1 MTDFEYETEL
11 QVRFRDLDAMGHVN
25 NAVYATYLE
34 QARVDY
40 YADVLG
46 VGLDDIDTVLVNLE
60 IDYRHEVVLDDET
73 VTIAMGVRAI
83 GESSVVVGYEVRAGD
98 RVAATA
104 ETTQV
109 YVDSSSLPTACVVGT
124 SPSIRSLSRLAPL
137 PATVMFASVSSA
149 AAERS

>member
-1 MTDFEYETEL
+1 MTGFEYETEL

-60 IDYRHEVVLDDET
+60 IDYRHEVTLADGT
-73 VTIAMGVRAI
+73 VTVAMGVRSI
-83 GESSVVVGYEVRAGD
+83 GESSVVVGYELRAGD

-109 YVDSSSLPTACVVGT
+109 YVDPEAGT
-124 SPSIRSLSRLAPL
+124 SRPL
-137 PATVMFASVSSA
+137 PEDWIEKMESW
-149 AAERS
+149 RRD

>member
-60 IDYRHEVVLDDET
+60 IDYRHEVTLADET
-73 VTIAMGVRAI
+73 VTVAMGVRSI
-83 GESSVVVGYEVRAGD
+83 GESSVVVGYELRAGD

-109 YVDSSSLPTACVVGT
+109 YVDPEAGTSRSLPEDWVEKME
-124 SPSIRSLSRLAPL
+124 SLR
-137 PATVMFASVSSA
+137 
-149 AAERS
+149 

>member
-60 IDYRHEVVLDDET
+60 IDYRHEVVLDDER
-73 VTIAMGVRAI
+73 VTIAMGVRSI

-109 YVDSSSLPTACVVGT
+109 YVDPDEGG
-124 SPSIRSLSRLAPL
+124 SRPL
-137 PATVMFASVSSA
+137 PDEWI
-149 AAERS
+149 ERMESLR

>member
-11 QVRFRDLDAMGHVN
+11 QVRFADLDAMGHVN

-46 VGLDDIDTVLVNLE
+46 VGLDDIDTALVNLE
-60 IDYRHEVVLDDET
+60 IDYRHEVTLADET
-73 VTIAMGVRAI
+73 VTVAMGVRSI

-109 YVDSSSLPTACVVGT
+109 YVDPDEGG
-124 SPSIRSLSRLAPL
+124 SRPL
-137 PATVMFASVSSA
+137 PEEWI
-149 AAERS
+149 ERMESLRA

>member
-1 MTDFEYETEL
+1 MPDFEYETEL

-60 IDYRHEVVLDDET
+60 IDYRNEVTLEQGRVT
-73 VTIAMGVRAI
+73 VAMGVRSI
-83 GESSVVVGYEVRAGD
+83 GESSVVVGYELRAGD

-109 YVDSSSLPTACVVGT
+109 YVDPDGGG
-124 SPSIRSLSRLAPL
+124 SRPL
-137 PATVMFASVSSA
+137 PSA
-149 AAERS
+149 WVEKMESLR

>member
-1 MTDFEYETEL
+1 MSDFEYETEL
-11 QVRFRDLDAMGHVN
+11 GVRFRDVDAMGHVN

-60 IDYRHEVVLDDET
+60 IDYRSEVALEDGAVT
-73 VTIAMGVRAI
+73 VAMGVREI
-83 GESSVVVGYEVRAGD
+83 GESSVTAAYEVRVGE

-104 ETTQV
+104 ETVQV
-109 YVDSSSLPTACVVGT
+109 YVDPEEGG
-124 SPSIRSLSRLAPL
+124 SRPL
-137 PATVMFASVSSA
+137 PESWVDRMESYR
-149 AAERS
+149 E

>member
-1 MTDFEYETEL
+1 MSTFEYETEIR
-11 QVRFRDLDAMGHVN
+11 VRFRDVDAMHHVN

-60 IDYRHEVVLDDET
+60 IDYRSQIELDDT
-73 VTIAMGVRAI
+73 VTVAMGVRDI
-83 GESSVVVGYEVRAGD
+83 GKSSVTMGYEVRVGD

-104 ETTQV
+104 ETVQV
-109 YVDSSSLPTACVVGT
+109 YVDSDDGG
-124 SPSIRSLSRLAPL
+124 SRPL
-137 PATVMFASVSSA
+137 PADWVDRMESYRV
-149 AAERS
+149 

>member
-40 YADVLG
+40 YDEILG
-46 VGLDDIDTVLVNLE
+46 VGLDDIDTVLVNLQ
-60 IDYRHEVVLDDET
+60 IDYRHEVKLDDET
-73 VTIAMGVRAI
+73 VTIAMGVRDI
-83 GESSVVVGYEVRAGD
+83 GRSSVTVAYEMRAGGQ
-98 RVAATA
+98 VAATA

-109 YVDSSSLPTACVVGT
+109 YVDPEEGG
-124 SPSIRSLSRLAPL
+124 SRPL
-137 PATVMFASVSSA
+137 PEAWVEKMESL
-149 AAERS
+149 RS

>member
-1 MTDFEYETEL
+1 MADFEYETEL

-40 YADVLG
+40 YDEILS

-60 IDYRHEVVLDDET
+60 IDYRHEVKLDDET
-73 VTIAMGVRAI
+73 VTIAMGVRDI
-83 GESSVVVGYEVRAGD
+83 GRSSVTVTYEVRAGD

-109 YVDSSSLPTACVVGT
+109 YVDPEKGG
-124 SPSIRSLSRLAPL
+124 SRPL
-137 PATVMFASVSSA
+137 PEAWVEKMESL
-149 AAERS
+149 RR

>member
-40 YADVLG
+40 YDDVLG

-60 IDYRHEVVLDDET
+60 IDYRHEVTLDDGT
-73 VTIAMGVRAI
+73 VTVAMGVRSI
-83 GESSVVVGYEVRAGD
+83 GESSVVVGYELRAGD

-109 YVDSSSLPTACVVGT
+109 YVDPEAGT
-124 SPSIRSLSRLAPL
+124 SRPL
-137 PATVMFASVSSA
+137 PEDWVETMKSL
-149 AAERS
+149 RLG

>member
-1 MTDFEYETEL
+1 MGARPPPCMSTFEYETEI
-11 QVRFRDLDAMGHVN
+11 QVRFRDVDAMHHVN

-60 IDYRHEVVLDDET
+60 VDYRSGIELDDAVT
-73 VTIAMGVRAI
+73 VAMGVRDI
-83 GESSVVVGYEVRAGD
+83 GKSSVTMGYEVRVGD

-104 ETTQV
+104 ETVQV
-109 YVDSSSLPTACVVGT
+109 YVDPDGDG
-124 SPSIRSLSRLAPL
+124 SRPL
-137 PATVMFASVSSA
+137 PADWVDRMEAYRA
-149 AAERS
+149 

>member
-60 IDYRHEVVLDDET
+60 IDYRHEVTLDDGT
-73 VTIAMGVRAI
+73 VTVAMGVRSI
-83 GESSVVVGYEVRAGD
+83 GESSVVVGYELRAGD

-109 YVDSSSLPTACVVGT
+109 YVDPEAGT
-124 SPSIRSLSRLAPL
+124 SRPL
-137 PATVMFASVSSA
+137 PEDWVEKMESL
-149 AAERS
+149 RLG

>member
-40 YADVLG
+40 YDEVLG
-46 VGLDDIDTVLVNLE
+46 VGLDDIDTVLVNLD
-60 IDYRHEVVLDDET
+60 IDYRHEVRLDDET
-73 VTIAMGVRAI
+73 VTIAMGVRDI
-83 GESSVVVGYEVRAGD
+83 GRSSVTVAYEVRAGD

-109 YVDSSSLPTACVVGT
+109 YIDPEEGG
-124 SPSIRSLSRLAPL
+124 SRPL
-137 PATVMFASVSSA
+137 PEEWVETMESL
-149 AAERS
+149 RR

>member
-1 MTDFEYETEL
+1 MSTFEYETEM
-11 QVRFRDLDAMGHVN
+11 QVRFRDVDAMHHVN

-60 IDYRHEVVLDDET
+60 IDYRSQIELDDAVT
-73 VTIAMGVRAI
+73 VAMGVRDI
-83 GESSVVVGYEVRAGD
+83 GKSSVTMGYEVRVGD

-104 ETTQV
+104 ETVQV
-109 YVDSSSLPTACVVGT
+109 YVDPDGDGSQ
-124 SPSIRSLSRLAPL
+124 PL
-137 PATVMFASVSSA
+137 PADWVDRMESY
-149 AAERS
+149 RG

>member
-25 NAVYATYLE
+25 NATYATYLE

-40 YADVLG
+40 YDEILE
-46 VGLDDIDTVLVNLE
+46 VGLDDIDTVLVNLQ
-60 IDYRHEVVLDDET
+60 IDYRREITLEQRTAT
-73 VTIAMGVRAI
+73 VATGVRSI
-83 GESSVVVGYEVRAGD
+83 GDSSVTMEYEVRAGG

-109 YVDSSSLPTACVVGT
+109 YVDPEEGG
-124 SPSIRSLSRLAPL
+124 SRPL
-137 PATVMFASVSSA
+137 PEEWVEKMESL
-149 AAERS
+149 RS

>member
-1 MTDFEYETEL
+1 MSTFEYETEL

-46 VGLDDIDTVLVNLE
+46 VGLDDIDTVLVNLQ
-60 IDYRHEVVLDDET
+60 IDYRHEITLDDET
-73 VTIAMGVRAI
+73 VTIAMGVRDI
-83 GESSVVVGYEVRAGD
+83 GESSVTVAYEVRVGE

-109 YVDSSSLPTACVVGT
+109 YVDPEAGG
-124 SPSIRSLSRLAPL
+124 SRPL
-137 PATVMFASVSSA
+137 PGEWV
-149 AAERS
+149 ERMESLREN

>member
-1 MTDFEYETEL
+1 MSGFEYETEL

-73 VTIAMGVRAI
+73 VTIAMGVRSI
-83 GESSVVVGYEVRAGD
+83 GESSVVVGYEVRAGG

-109 YVDSSSLPTACVVGT
+109 YVDPEAGT
-124 SPSIRSLSRLAPL
+124 SRPL
-137 PATVMFASVSSA
+137 PDEWVEKMESL
-149 AAERS
+149 R

>member
-40 YADVLG
+40 YDEVLG

-60 IDYRHEVVLDDET
+60 IDYRHEVRLEDET
-73 VTIAMGVRAI
+73 VTIAMGVRSI

-109 YVDSSSLPTACVVGT
+109 YVDPEAGT
-124 SPSIRSLSRLAPL
+124 SRPL
-137 PATVMFASVSSA
+137 PEAWVEKMESLRT
-149 AAERS
+149 

>member
-73 VTIAMGVRAI
+73 VTIAMGVRSI

-109 YVDSSSLPTACVVGT
+109 YVDPDEGG
-124 SPSIRSLSRLAPL
+124 SRPL
-137 PATVMFASVSSA
+137 PDGWVEQMESLRA
-149 AAERS
+149 

>member
-60 IDYRHEVVLDDET
+60 IDYRHEVTLADET
-73 VTIAMGVRAI
+73 VTVAMGVRSI
-83 GESSVVVGYEVRAGD
+83 GESSVVVGYELRAGD

-109 YVDSSSLPTACVVGT
+109 YVDPEAGT
-124 SPSIRSLSRLAPL
+124 SRPL
-137 PATVMFASVSSA
+137 PEDWVEKMES
-149 AAERS
+149 RRRD

>member
-1 MTDFEYETEL
+1 MPDFEYETAI
-11 QVRFRDLDAMGHVN
+11 QVRFRDVDAMGHVN

-60 IDYRHEVVLDDET
+60 IDYRQPIELDDEVT
-73 VTIAMGVRAI
+73 VAMGLREV
-83 GESSVVVGYEVRAGD
+83 GESSVTAVYEVRAGD

-104 ETTQV
+104 ETVQV
-109 YVDSSSLPTACVVGT
+109 YVDPEAGE
-124 SPSIRSLSRLAPL
+124 SRPL
-137 PATVMFASVSSA
+137 PEAWREKMLA
-149 AAERS
+149 RRRD

>member
-1 MTDFEYETEL
+1 MSDFEYETEL
-11 QVRFRDLDAMGHVN
+11 GVRFRDVDAMGHVN

-60 IDYRHEVVLDDET
+60 IDYRSEIALDDEVT
-73 VTIAMGVRAI
+73 VAMGIRDI
-83 GESSVVVGYEVRAGD
+83 GESSVTAEYEVRVGE

-104 ETTQV
+104 ETVQV
-109 YVDSSSLPTACVVGT
+109 YVDADEGG
-124 SPSIRSLSRLAPL
+124 SRPL
-137 PATVMFASVSSA
+137 PEAWV
-149 AAERS
+149 ERMESRRRR